1 MTNAFR
7 DLHQGRFPQY
17 VGKIS
22 NGYEHTRGRRADLAK
37 DRICKDALVVFFAS
51 ELDELGKKIYS
62 NVTVPSPLKDVLAT
76 LARCYPHYDIGWSM
90 WIASRAKRPRTFV
103 KSCILGARRHA

>member
-37 DRICKDALVVFFAS
+37 DRICKDALVVFFTS
-51 ELDELGKKIYS
+51 ELDELGKKNYC
-62 NVTVPSPLKDVLAT
+62 NATVPSPLRMYIRDAI
-76 LARCYPHYDIGWSM
+76 HYGIAM
-90 WIASRAKRPRTFV
+90 WIASRARRPGTFV
-103 KSCILGARRHA
+103 KS

>member
-37 DRICKDALVVFFAS
+37 DRICKDALVAFFHKRVRRAC
-51 ELDELGKKIYS
+51 EKKLC
-62 NVTVPSPLKDVLAT
+62 NATVPSPLRMYIRDAI
-76 LARCYPHYDIGWSM
+76 HYGIAM
-90 WIASRAKRPRTFV
+90 WIASRARRPGTFV
-103 KSCILGARRHA
+103 KS